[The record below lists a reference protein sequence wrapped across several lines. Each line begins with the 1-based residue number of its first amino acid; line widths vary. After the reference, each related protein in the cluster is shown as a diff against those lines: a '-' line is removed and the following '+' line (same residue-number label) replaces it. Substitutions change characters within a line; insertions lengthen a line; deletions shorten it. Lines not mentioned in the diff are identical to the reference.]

1 MIDKRDIRKCVSEI
15 IDTLCNRNGFDDWW
29 YNLDS
34 STESDIEVELF
45 DIIYERLKSKLSIY
59 KIEKYDKFFMQ
70 NRNRNIYS
78 FHVLDNNCSDIKV
91 GDIIEIDGISG
102 EVEELIWFMKSFGI
116 KDDNVSVLIKDK

>member
-34 STESDIEVELF
+34 STEADIEVELF
-45 DIIYERLKSKLSIY
+45 DIIYKRLKSKLSIY

-70 NRNRNIYS
+70 RRNRNIYS

-116 KDDNVSVLIKDK
+116 KGDDVSVLIKDN

>member
-34 STESDIEVELF
+34 STEADIEVELF
-45 DIIYERLKSKLSIY
+45 DIIYKRLKSKLSIY

-70 NRNRNIYS
+70 RRNRNIYS

-116 KDDNVSVLIKDK
+116 KGDNVSVLIKDN